1 MLVKETSLWKKIVT
15 IRKNS
20 SEFPRPSFVQL
31 FHLIDD
37 FVSLAPVARRPIII
51 VHLIEDCRGLGY
63 HKSGTNEPYKK
74 YNTRPRLF
82 VPFFSHF
89 FSFFCVFLYVFFIF
103 FCFFFSFCFITDQR
117 AARHISVL
125 LLITRRCRVF
135 FFFASQHP
143 STKAQGQERG

>member
-1 MLVKETSLWKKIVT
+1 MNECLWKKLQIFVEENRHDSKKFKR
-15 IRKNS
+15 IS
-20 SEFPRPSFVQL
+20 LVHLFVQL

-82 VPFFSHF
+82 CSFFLFFHIFFSLFFLCFFIPFFF
-89 FSFFCVFLYVFFIF
+89 VFFLVF
-103 FCFFFSFCFITDQR
+103 
-117 AARHISVL
+117 
-125 LLITRRCRVF
+125 VF
-135 FFFASQHP
+135 FFFFFFFFRFVLSQTSAPPDILAS
-143 STKAQGQERG
+143 SC

>member
-82 VPFFSHF
+82 VPFFFTF
-89 FSFFCVFLYVFFIF
+89 FSLFFVFFYTF
-103 FCFFFSFCFITDQR
+103 FLFFFVFFFSFCFITDQR

-135 FFFASQHP
+135 FFASQHP
-143 STKAQGQERG
+143 STKAQGQEKG

>member
-82 VPFFSHF
+82 VPFFFTF
-89 FSFFCVFLYVFFIF
+89 FSLFFVFFYTF
-103 FCFFFSFCFITDQR
+103 FLFFFVFFFSFCFITDQR

-135 FFFASQHP
+135 FFASQHP